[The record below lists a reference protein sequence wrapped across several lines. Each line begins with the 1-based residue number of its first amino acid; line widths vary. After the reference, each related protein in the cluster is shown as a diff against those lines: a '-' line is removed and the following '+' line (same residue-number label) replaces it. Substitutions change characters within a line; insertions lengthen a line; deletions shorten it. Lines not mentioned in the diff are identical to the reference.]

1 MDFVHYTWVKEH
13 VQYRLKG
20 VREEMREF
28 ATEVGKIT
36 GTAEKEM
43 ALLRKEIESE
53 RRKLEALIE
62 KQGNVIES
70 QRRQIK
76 SLEARL
82 SRRRGKETAASAEAY
97 RPRMGLLS

>member
-1 MDFVHYTWVKEH
+1 MDFVHFTWVRNEI
-13 VQYRLKG
+13 QRCLED
-20 VREEMREF
+20 VREEMHEF